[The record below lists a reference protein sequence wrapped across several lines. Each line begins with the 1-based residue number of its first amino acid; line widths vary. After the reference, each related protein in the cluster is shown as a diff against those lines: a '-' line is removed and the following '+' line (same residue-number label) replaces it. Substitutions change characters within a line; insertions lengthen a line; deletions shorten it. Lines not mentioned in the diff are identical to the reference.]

1 MDGPSFDLP
10 AFLAERLRPASV
22 ATTGRAGGPA
32 LATMWFL
39 AEDGRFWF
47 NTPNDQPSP
56 FLAAARAG
64 REVAVLVSTFD
75 PPDDVRQLRATGPAR
90 IEPTDHDRL
99 RRLYL
104 RYVPQW
110 TDEWAAHAFSPKFTL
125 WSMSPARGMAVAF
138 PELADSPTF
147 RWSEPLVTG
156 PLAPRR
162 DSSAG

>member
-1 MDGPSFDLP
+1 MDAPGFDVP

-22 ATTGRAGGPA
+22 ATTGRGGGPA

-47 NTPNDQPSP
+47 NSPHDQPSP

-75 PPDDVRQLRATGPAR
+75 PPHDVRQLRATGPAR
-90 IEPTDHDRL
+90 IEETDEGRL
-99 RRLYL
+99 RRLYT

-110 TDEWAAHAFSPKFTL
+110 TDEWAAHALSPEFTL
-125 WSMSPARGMAVAF
+125 WSVSPERGMAVAF
-138 PELADSPTF
+138 PELADSPVF
-147 RWSEPLVTG
+147 RWSAPITF
-156 PLAPRR
+156 PPAPRPG
-162 DSSAG
+162 SSAG